1 MSKKDFNK
9 GTKLGIKL
17 SEDIVKSNTE
27 SIKKINETI
36 QEIGNNTYNIKEL
49 INSVIKTQ
57 EENDIEKLFGIV
69 KTLDSKDLEKE
80 EKLILFQ
87 ILNEIGKIYEPNENQ
102 KKFKLKLLKY
112 LSITVNETLEKNQI
126 NNFKTILE
134 NIEKKEEKIIY
145 KLICEYL
152 YLDKY
157 NSLEDYE
164 DILSIFHYSHYFK
177 KDIENEIKL
186 KIQLFGTE
194 ILCEQFIESKK
205 IENNKKVYYEKEKKE
220 NIEISEECA
229 SIFFGDNKKNEYY
242 IETSSFIIY
251 PFVNKIISLNKIT
264 LEKLEI
270 LSSLKIIST
279 DILFKYK
286 KIASYNDILY
296 VIIENDLYYYNLNE
310 SEEKL
315 ILRITK
321 KYNSN
326 NVKYDIENLTV
337 KKEKIIF
344 KNRDLVYY
352 NLENNENITINFISS
367 NYFLKDNFIYFI
379 SKESK
384 EEKTL
389 FLSSDTDIF
398 SLKKYTL
405 GSKLSPTKLID
416 SFMKNTSYIYD
427 SYKSI
432 YFSSLFEDNICIIS
446 KDDAVF
452 PLSLLKYEK
461 YILNIKNNSIK
472 DFKFSGRISQVEQYK
487 NFLIYNNHSDGF
499 KIQKHNILTDKVLT
513 LIENY
518 GRIKKEDVE
527 IFTERLATP
536 EFFDRPI
543 KYKRIGKWIF
553 DEINNKIIDIE
564 K

>member
-9 GTKLGIKL
+9 GAKLGIKL

-36 QEIGNNTYNIKEL
+36 KK
-49 INSVIKTQ
+49 INSNTDNIQNIINTVIRTQ

-80 EKLILFQ
+80 EKIILFQ

-112 LSITVNETLEKNQI
+112 LDVTVNETLEKNQI

-145 KLICEYL
+145 KLTCEYL

-164 DILSIFHYSHYFK
+164 DILSMFHYAHHFK
-177 KDIENEIKL
+177 EKIEAEIEL
-186 KIQLFGTE
+186 KVQLFGIK
-194 ILCEQFIESKK
+194 ILYEQFIESKE

-229 SIFFGDNKKNEYY
+229 SIFFGDNEKNRYY

-251 PFVNKIISLNKIT
+251 PISNKIISLNKIT

-270 LSSLKIIST
+270 LGSLKIINT

-286 KIASYNDILY
+286 KITSYNDILY
-296 VIIENDLYYYNLNE
+296 IIIENDLYYYNLNE
-310 SEEKL
+310 SEKKL

-337 KKEKIIF
+337 EKEKIIF

-352 NLENNENITINFISS
+352 NLENNENIIINFISS

-379 SKESK
+379 SEENK

-389 FLSSDTDIF
+389 LWSSDTDIF

-405 GSKLSPTKLID
+405 GSRLPPTKVID

-432 YFSSLFEDNICIIS
+432 YFSSLFDDSVCIIS
-446 KDDAVF
+446 KDDAIF
-452 PLSLLKYEK
+452 PFSLLKYEK
-461 YILNIKNNSIK
+461 YTLNIKNNSII

-499 KIQKHNILTDKVLT
+499 KIQKHNILTDKVST

-518 GRIKKEDVE
+518 GRIKEEDVE

-536 EFFDRPI
+536 ELFDKPI
-543 KYKRIGKWIF
+543 KYRRIGKWIF

>member
-1 MSKKDFNK
+1 M
-9 GTKLGIKL
+9 
-17 SEDIVKSNTE
+17 
-27 SIKKINETI
+27 
-36 QEIGNNTYNIKEL
+36 
-49 INSVIKTQ
+49 
-57 EENDIEKLFGIV
+57 
-69 KTLDSKDLEKE
+69 
-80 EKLILFQ
+80 
-87 ILNEIGKIYEPNENQ
+87 
-102 KKFKLKLLKY
+102 
-112 LSITVNETLEKNQI
+112 
-126 NNFKTILE
+126 
-134 NIEKKEEKIIY
+134 
-145 KLICEYL
+145 
-152 YLDKY
+152 
-157 NSLEDYE
+157 
-164 DILSIFHYSHYFK
+164 
-177 KDIENEIKL
+177 
-186 KIQLFGTE
+186 
-194 ILCEQFIESKK
+194 
-205 IENNKKVYYEKEKKE
+205 
-220 NIEISEECA
+220 
-229 SIFFGDNKKNEYY
+229 
-242 IETSSFIIY
+242 
-251 PFVNKIISLNKIT
+251 
-264 LEKLEI
+264 
-270 LSSLKIIST
+270 
-279 DILFKYK
+279 
-286 KIASYNDILY
+286 
-296 VIIENDLYYYNLNE
+296 
-310 SEEKL
+310 
-315 ILRITK
+315 
-321 KYNSN
+321 
-326 NVKYDIENLTV
+326 
-337 KKEKIIF
+337 
-344 KNRDLVYY
+344 
-352 NLENNENITINFISS
+352 
-367 NYFLKDNFIYFI
+367 
-379 SKESK
+379 
-384 EEKTL
+384 
-389 FLSSDTDIF
+389 SSDTDIF